1 MKNLSLIINIVSYLI
16 LFFLVFIK
24 VTDEKK
30 RKPIEKLSLVLLML
44 WSLFLTAYLTETFL
58 NNIDKPLN
66 VALNSYEII
75 THILIIVFLIT
86 KIKDDK
92 IFRKNDKV

>member
-1 MKNLSLIINIVSYLI
+1 MKNLILILNIVSYLI
-16 LFFLVFIK
+16 LFFVVFIK
-24 VTDEKK
+24 VTDEKQ
-30 RKPIEKLSLVLLML
+30 RKPIEKLSLIFLML
-44 WSLFLTAYLTETFL
+44 WSLFLTAYLIDTFL

-92 IFRKNDKV
+92 IFRRNDKV